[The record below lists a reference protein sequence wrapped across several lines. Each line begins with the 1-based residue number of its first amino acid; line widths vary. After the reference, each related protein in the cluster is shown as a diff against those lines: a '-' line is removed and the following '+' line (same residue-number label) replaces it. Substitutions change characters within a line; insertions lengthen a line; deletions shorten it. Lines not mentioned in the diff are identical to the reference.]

1 MPHCAR
7 LLVSCT
13 ACGAHER
20 SHLRQSL
27 TLQIGRDPNFNLIRK
42 SSRRIAVSSDIPGR
56 HCYRLMAEL
65 VPDQKGIGSGLRT
78 IGTDRMTNI
87 VRAGILESSRAA
99 AAIFSQGP

>member
-1 MPHCAR
+1 
-7 LLVSCT
+7 
-13 ACGAHER
+13 
-20 SHLRQSL
+20 
-27 TLQIGRDPNFNLIRK
+27 
-42 SSRRIAVSSDIPGR
+42 
-56 HCYRLMAEL
+56 MAEL